1 MAKAKAVF
9 ESEAALCAA
18 FIARLPEG
26 WTAYAETA
34 GFDILLVR
42 GADGAQIGVEAKM
55 TLNAKVLMQAVEGL
69 YSGRGSEHAAPD
81 FRAALVPD
89 GSAGAEMKSLAGYL
103 GITVIE
109 MTGEAER
116 EERGEGSRREI
127 RVELQ
132 PLPFERQA
140 VVHAGSSCHRL

>member
-18 FIARLPEG
+18 FIARLPKD
-26 WTAYAETA
+26 WTAYPETA

-69 YSGRGSEHAAPD
+69 YSGR
-81 FRAALVPD
+81 
-89 GSAGAEMKSLAGYL
+89 
-103 GITVIE
+103 
-109 MTGEAER
+109 
-116 EERGEGSRREI
+116 
-127 RVELQ
+127 
-132 PLPFERQA
+132 
-140 VVHAGSSCHRL
+140 